1 MAVKPVVV
9 ATIGALLATVSRAV
23 SQPAPPPP
31 GVVLQLEL
39 PVFEVPDNV
48 EDGFV
53 WPSMGQSLW
62 VTTDFY
68 QLMHF
73 GLGRAFELNHPDSA
87 RRFLARLG
95 IAAADVVTLALPGA
109 LAWQHE
115 EWHRA
120 VMSQYGIASFNDV
133 YDFELFAS
141 SIAVS
146 HVSDQDLIALK
157 RDHPADQVRLSA
169 AGIEGNYELATNLER
184 LSFRQPEGPWH
195 TFLLW
200 LLYVQNSSYLN
211 VCAGEQSN
219 DFTDEQNESDG
230 ANVAVRDFTG
240 LDCDG
245 WVYDLSRPTEPYQAR
260 GVHPSGVGIDR
271 YRKWSQ
277 LTSAERQLLE
287 LQFGLSFLNFLDP
300 HLLGFNRFE
309 ANVGGAP
316 LYWNASVRHQQT
328 ASGYVIA
335 LNGAVGL
342 SARSAAAANG
352 TVGLSARSA
361 AAANGTVGW
370 ANSSLFLSAAAYV
383 SRALVLPGVDVYW
396 LAPPL
401 TLGEVPVSI
410 AARVALWL
418 QPEDLRYDAAQA
430 APGGL
435 LSLRWTLASLPP
447 LQPYLEVEGKSAGWV
462 AGNVHLGGQASTRVG
477 LVSQWY

>member
-1 MAVKPVVV
+1 MAVKLAVV
-9 ATIGALLATVSRAV
+9 AMIAALLATASPVFA
-23 SQPAPPPP
+23 QPAPPPP
-31 GVVLQLEL
+31 GVALHLEL

-48 EDGFV
+48 QDGLV

-95 IAAADVVTLALPGA
+95 IAAADVVTMALPGA

-184 LSFRQPEGPWH
+184 LSFMHPEGPWH

-309 ANVGGAP
+309 ASVGGAP

-328 ASGYVIA
+328 ASGYVVS
-335 LNGAVGL
+335 LNGALGL
-342 SARSAAAANG
+342 SARSAA
-352 TVGLSARSA
+352 S
-361 AAANGTVGW
+361 
-370 ANSSLFLSAAAYV
+370 SSLFLSAAGYV
-383 SRALVLPGVDVYW
+383 SRELVLPGLDAYW
-396 LAPPL
+396 LAPV
-401 TLGEVPVSI
+401 TLGDLPLGV
-410 AARVALWL
+410 AARLALWL
-418 QPEDLRYDAAQA
+418 QPRDLRYDATEA

-435 LSLRWTLASLPP
+435 ASLRGTLASLPA

-462 AGNVHLGGQASTRVG
+462 AGNVHLGAQASARVG
-477 LVSQWY
+477 LVSQWH